1 LAVVGTTTAIETQP
15 NDDVIRVSPAG
26 RGWRLLLCLVLTSLF
41 LAGTVVGQDDWWPF
55 GPWRMFAN
63 ATPPSGSV
71 ISLRV
76 EVQVDGDRA
85 DPAGPGWQIAPLTPS
100 AVGLNRAE
108 VEGRI
113 PQMTAHP
120 AMLGTLAA
128 SHARLRPKAP
138 PWRAV
143 RVVRN
148 EVLLTDGVPNG
159 ATRDTVLAQ
168 WTAP

>member
-1 LAVVGTTTAIETQP
+1 VGTTTVSQTQP
-15 NDDVIRVSPAG
+15 SDDVIRVSPAG
-26 RGWRLLLCLVLTSLF
+26 RGWRLLLCLVLTALF
-41 LAGTVVGQDDWWPF
+41 LAGTAVGQDDWWPF

-76 EVQVDGDRA
+76 EVQVDGD
-85 DPAGPGWQIAPLTPS
+85 PAWQIAPLTPS

-113 PQMTAHP
+113 PQMTARP
-120 AMLGTLAA
+120 AMLGTLAD